1 MCKIHNKK
9 YEYYC
14 IDCYEHLCKECL
26 KLKKHINHNKNII
39 IEVQPN
45 EQQLNIIN
53 KMIKYYEDNIT
64 NLERENIKKTE
75 ELKNQ
80 LKLYKDELNKR
91 NELKINEN
99 KNKFKEELKLYNDK
113 YILDI
118 ENIKKEYKNKR
129 KIRKKQYKKSINE
142 ICKKYKY
149 INECFN
155 ILYKNKLDNL
165 DINYTN
171 IIQKYGFVKKID
183 NIKNM
188 KRLFEIIL

>member
-1 MCKIHNKK
+1 MSKEYNYINERNESWESKEQMELNEIYYNCSECSSSVEILSINEKESNIEFKCINNNHKIKMLIKDYLDKMKKFNNKDLNNDVCKIHNKK

-39 IEVQPN
+39 LEVQPN

-53 KMIKYYEDNIT
+53 NMIKYYEDNIA

-99 KNKFKEELKLYNDK
+99 KNKF
-113 YILDI
+113 
-118 ENIKKEYKNKR
+118 
-129 KIRKKQYKKSINE
+129 
-142 ICKKYKY
+142 
-149 INECFN
+149 
-155 ILYKNKLDNL
+155 
-165 DINYTN
+165 
-171 IIQKYGFVKKID
+171 
-183 NIKNM
+183 
-188 KRLFEIIL
+188 